1 MRRSLGGV
9 VAVQDKGSV
18 FWSQTGRNCQRPNH
32 RAMSPRA
39 YRIGDIPTWRANAV
53 LKVLAEP

>member
-1 MRRSLGGV
+1 MACSYVRSFS
-9 VAVQDKGSV
+9 GSAD
-18 FWSQTGRNCQRPNH
+18 GRNRQRLNQ